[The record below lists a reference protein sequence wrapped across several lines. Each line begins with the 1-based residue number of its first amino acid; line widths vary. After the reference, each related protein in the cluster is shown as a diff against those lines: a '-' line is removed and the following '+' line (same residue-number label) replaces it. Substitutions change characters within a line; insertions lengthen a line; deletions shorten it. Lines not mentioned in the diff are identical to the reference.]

1 MGNKELV
8 LFSNC
13 DNERSIPSLVDG
25 FKPGQRKVMFTCL
38 KRNDKKEVKVAQ
50 LAGSVGE
57 MSAYHHGE
65 MSLMGT
71 IIGLAQNFV
80 GSNNINLL
88 QPIGQFGTR
97 LAGGKDS
104 ASPRYIFTQMSPLA
118 KFIFNPNDEPLLKH
132 LTDDNQRIEPEW
144 YMPII
149 PMVLVNGAE
158 GIGTGWSTKVPNYNP
173 REIVKNLKRM
183 IEGKEPKPMSPWF
196 KNFKGEIEQLE
207 EHKFAISGE
216 ISEISETKIEI
227 TELPIRTWTQPYKEN
242 VMEPML
248 NGSEKVPAQIT
259 DYKEYHTDKTV
270 KFVVS
275 MAADKLRAA
284 EQTKGLHTF
293 FKLQTTI
300 SCDNMVLF
308 DQNGCMK
315 KYNDAG
321 EILKDFYDLRF
332 AFYGKRK
339 QYLEGMLEAEALKLS
354 NQARFILEKCDGSLK
369 IENKKKKVMIADL
382 IRKNFDADPVKK
394 WEAVQEKLEN
404 LLKKKGDKHA
414 ELRRLQQKEPAD
426 LWND

>member
-1 MGNKELV
+1 MG
-8 LFSNC
+8 
-13 DNERSIPSLVDG
+13 
-25 FKPGQRKVMFTCL
+25 
-38 KRNDKKEVKVAQ
+38 
-50 LAGSVGE
+50 
-57 MSAYHHGE
+57 
-65 MSLMGT
+65 
-71 IIGLAQNFV
+71 
-80 GSNNINLL
+80 
-88 QPIGQFGTR
+88 
-97 LAGGKDS
+97 
-104 ASPRYIFTQMSPLA
+104 
-118 KFIFNPNDEPLLKH
+118 
-132 LTDDNQRIEPEW
+132 
-144 YMPII
+144 
-149 PMVLVNGAE
+149 
-158 GIGTGWSTKVPNYNP
+158 
-173 REIVKNLKRM
+173 
-183 IEGKEPKPMSPWF
+183 
-196 KNFKGEIEQLE
+196 
-207 EHKFAISGE
+207 
-216 ISEISETKIEI
+216 
-227 TELPIRTWTQPYKEN
+227 
-242 VMEPML
+242 ML

-382 IRKNFDADPVKK
+382 ERKNFDPDPVKRWK
-394 WEAVQEKLEN
+394 ATQAKLEN
-404 LLKKKGDKHA
+404 ASMSDVEDSEDSDAEENTKDADYDYLLGMAMWSLTQERIDALLKNKGEKH
-414 ELRRLQQKEPAD
+414 
-426 LWND
+426 